1 MAKYNIHAGHCP
13 QGKGASGAVGYLK
26 ESVEDRKVKGEVI
39 RLLRAAGHTAYDCT
53 CDKKT
58 DQNGCLRYIV
68 AKCNAHTVARDVSIH
83 LNSGGGT
90 GVEVLVV
97 SKNSKAYKEATRISA
112 KIARALGI
120 RDRGVKIRPEL
131 YVLRHTNAPAL
142 LVECCFVDNKTD
154 YHAWDYKKC
163 ARAIAEGLIGKKIEK
178 KPAAKKAADK
188 SFKVKTK
195 QALNIYKSP
204 GKDYTGKKAPESVYT
219 ITETKTVEKMPYGR
233 LRSSEGWIKISSKY
247 AETL

>member
-112 KIARALGI
+112 KISGALGI

-131 YVLRHTNAPAL
+131 YVFSGTRTRRHFWWSAALLTVRPIIMHGTIRNAP
-142 LVECCFVDNKTD
+142 E
-154 YHAWDYKKC
+154 
-163 ARAIAEGLIGKKIEK
+163 R
-178 KPAAKKAADK
+178 
-188 SFKVKTK
+188 SRKV
-195 QALNIYKSP
+195 
-204 GKDYTGKKAPESVYT
+204 
-219 ITETKTVEKMPYGR
+219 
-233 LRSSEGWIKISSKY
+233 
-247 AETL
+247 

>member
-26 ESVEDRKVKGEVI
+26 ESVEDRKVKNEVI
-39 RLLRAAGHTAYDCT
+39 RLLRLAGHKVYDCT
-53 CDKKT
+53 CDKNT
-58 DQNGCLRYIV
+58 DQNGCLRCIV
-68 AKCNAHTVARDVSIH
+68 GKCNAHTVARDVSIH

-97 SKNSKAYKEATRISA
+97 SKDSKAYKEADRIA
-112 KIARALGI
+112 GKISKALGI
-120 RDRGVKIRPEL
+120 RNRGVKIRPEL

-154 YHAWDYKKC
+154 YNAWDYKKC
-163 ARAIAEGLIGKKIEK
+163 ARAIAEGLIGKAI
-178 KPAAKKAADK
+178 ADK
-188 SFKVKTK
+188 NTSGSFKVKTK
-195 QALNIYKSP
+195 QPLNIYKSP

-219 ITETKTVEKMPYGR
+219 ITAKKAAGDMMYGK
-233 LRSSEGWIKISSKY
+233 LKSGEGWIKISGKY
-247 AETL
+247 AEKV